1 MKIDSVWPLVLNIT
15 DSAEEKTNKAVP
27 ALRQLLILE
36 ATNAGVER
44 DAGAKRS
51 LTIVMHGIGK
61 AETVDNRLRVLVEG
75 PSLTAAK
82 NTSGFHN
89 VLYESAQ
96 EFLHQKHKHNTDNS
110 KQRNT
115 QGALS
120 DTHKAALSQAAC
132 KTQLGDLDEV
142 ALRVVC
148 PVDTAAGSSEVVTM
162 MGKTTISTIL
172 FEVESTFA
180 TDSTG
185 RSSGMM
191 SLEKPVK
198 DEPRV
203 LQRNR
208 EKHQKELVALA
219 QNDFRWLISPGRL
232 KRVSNPFG
240 H

>member
-1 MKIDSVWPLVLNIT
+1 MKIDSVWPLVLNIM
-15 DSAEEKTNKAVP
+15 DSAEEQTNKAVP

-36 ATNAGVER
+36 ATNTGVER

-51 LTIVMHGIGK
+51 LKIVMHGMGK

-96 EFLHQKHKHNTDNS
+96 EFLHQKHRHNTDNS

-115 QGALS
+115 HGALS

-142 ALRVVC
+142 PLRVVC
-148 PVDTAAGSSEVVTM
+148 PVDSAAGSSEVVM
-162 MGKTTISTIL
+162 MMEKKDISSI
-172 FEVESTFA
+172 FDEVESTFA
-180 TDSTG
+180 ADSTG
-185 RSSGMM
+185 RSSGMK

-198 DEPRV
+198 GKGKGKKMNPLAHLPDEP
-203 LQRNR
+203 
-208 EKHQKELVALA
+208 ESPTKESFEAS
-219 QNDFRWLISPGRL
+219 DGDGGSGTE
-232 KRVSNPFG
+232 
-240 H
+240 